1 MSTPNRDD
9 VWITGLNWNTFHS
22 VFSRPYL
29 TKFQNT
35 SKSDKK
41 KPATRLRHRRF
52 SVRDYRFI
60 GSNFTYHLGVTN
72 SIPVPDFGLTLTGEV
87 FNVLKHSE
95 N

>member
-35 SKSDKK
+35 SKSVKK
-41 KPATRLRHRRF
+41 NRLH
-52 SVRDYRFI
+52 VLDTE
-60 GSNFTYHLGVTN
+60 GSQCETTD
-72 SIPVPDFGLTLTGEV
+72 S
-87 FNVLKHSE
+87 
-95 N
+95 